1 MQEVRKWQV
10 LKWLPSLFFVKGLL
24 HVLLFVVMLIMLRQ
38 TGMSVAETTLSISLL
53 YLPWVTKWLWKQRV
67 LDVLNCRHW
76 ILLMELLLVPAFLV
90 LTFVITETAQTL
102 ALLFVIACF
111 TAIHN
116 VSADEFFRQTH
127 TEDEAHGLFTV
138 RELARKTA
146 DVFGI
151 GLLVMFVGNL
161 QVIYRFAQLY
171 SWRVMAYIVSTLLL
185 LLFFW
190 HLLNLPQHRNN
201 DEVEENGAI
210 SVSDAVFLV
219 GYILVP
225 TMVSKLSVLFLVEN
239 QSAGGI
245 GLSPQEFGFV
255 MGTIGVL
262 GVTIGIT
269 RGMKLFEHYGTE
281 RLLKPM
287 AILMVLPAFVYSLLS
302 SFLPDSLM
310 IVCLCVFLEQTAYGF
325 GISLYIKRLKK
336 NDVSKSIMAA
346 SMMIGC
352 ALSGL
357 LESQM
362 GFANAFLFI
371 LFLEVLTIG
380 VSAYILQT
388 RYCK

>member
-38 TGMSVAETTLSISLL
+38 MGMSVAETTLSISLL
-53 YLPWVTKWLWKQRV
+53 YLPWVTKWLWKPRV

-201 DEVEENGAI
+201 DEVEEN
-210 SVSDAVFLV
+210 VS
-219 GYILVP
+219 
-225 TMVSKLSVLFLVEN
+225 
-239 QSAGGI
+239 
-245 GLSPQEFGFV
+245 
-255 MGTIGVL
+255 
-262 GVTIGIT
+262 
-269 RGMKLFEHYGTE
+269 
-281 RLLKPM
+281 
-287 AILMVLPAFVYSLLS
+287 
-302 SFLPDSLM
+302 
-310 IVCLCVFLEQTAYGF
+310 
-325 GISLYIKRLKK
+325 
-336 NDVSKSIMAA
+336 
-346 SMMIGC
+346 
-352 ALSGL
+352 
-357 LESQM
+357 
-362 GFANAFLFI
+362 
-371 LFLEVLTIG
+371 
-380 VSAYILQT
+380 
-388 RYCK
+388 